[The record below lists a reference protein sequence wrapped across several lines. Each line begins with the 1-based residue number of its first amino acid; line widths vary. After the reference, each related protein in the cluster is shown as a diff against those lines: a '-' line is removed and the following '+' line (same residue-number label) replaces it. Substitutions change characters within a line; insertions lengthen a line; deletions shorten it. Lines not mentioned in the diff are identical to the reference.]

1 MGLLTRFSLD
11 EVKIKRKFFHK
22 HIGTITVLDWTM
34 TMTMGINKVV
44 LTKGKEK
51 KRTFGQNVYP

>member
-1 MGLLTRFSLD
+1 MGVLTRFSLD

-34 TMTMGINKVV
+34 NMGIGCADR
-44 LTKGKEK
+44 GKEK